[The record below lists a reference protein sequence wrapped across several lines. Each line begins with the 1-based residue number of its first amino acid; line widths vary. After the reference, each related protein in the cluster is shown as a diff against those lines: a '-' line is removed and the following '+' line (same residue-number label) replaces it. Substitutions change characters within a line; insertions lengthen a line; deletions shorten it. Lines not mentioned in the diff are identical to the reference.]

1 MSIHRLFVRKRAEFA
16 REGANVKAT
25 LRDRLAIDVDA
36 VTIYERY
43 DIEGVSPEELASAR
57 NLIFSTR
64 KSSKPTK
71 L

>member
-1 MSIHRLFVRKRAEFA
+1 MPYRKLNGGKGVTMSIHRLFVRKRAEFA

-43 DIEGVSPEELASAR
+43 DIEGVS
-57 NLIFSTR
+57 R
-64 KSSKPTK
+64 KN
-71 L
+71 